1 MEQVQIRITST
12 VITAPYGTLMP
23 GTILRTSPAY
33 AKHLVE
39 EACAAKYLTNA
50 EPVSLKQEE
59 SAPEPV
65 AEQEKPAKRKKSA
78 EQDAAPVEPE
88 PVSAEATVAETAET
102 QSQ

>member
-39 EACAAKYLTNA
+39 EASAAKYLEA
-50 EPVSLKQEE
+50 L
-59 SAPEPV
+59 PEDE
-65 AEQEKPAKRKKSA
+65 ASEQN
-78 EQDAAPVEPE
+78 AAP
-88 PVSAEATVAETAET
+88 AQKRAKKQTETDK
-102 QSQ
+102 